1 MKTIAIRYG
10 LYFFGGLVAIFMLS
24 YLLGLAAQYQFRVVN
39 GLLHMAVLYYGI
51 KLLRLRQPE
60 THQNYVSGVAQGLY
74 IGAVGTVL
82 FAIFTSLFLFA
93 DPRLMA
99 GLQAATPLGE
109 ALTPLTA
116 GVFILMEGVAVSLIG
131 SYILTRYVDGRL
143 EAKEGAGTAYASRGS
158 MVG

>member
-1 MKTIAIRYG
+1 MKTIAIRFG
-10 LYFFGGLVAIFMLS
+10 LYFFGGLVAIFLAS
-24 YLLGLAAQYQFRVVN
+24 YLFGLAAQYQFRVIN
-39 GLLHMAVLYYGI
+39 GLLHMVVIYYGI

-93 DPRLMA
+93 DPQLMA
-99 GLQAATPLGE
+99 GLQAATPLGK

-131 SYILTRYVDGRL
+131 SYMLTRYVDSRL
-143 EAKEGAGTAYASRGS
+143 EAKKGVDSTYASRGS
-158 MVG
+158 LVG